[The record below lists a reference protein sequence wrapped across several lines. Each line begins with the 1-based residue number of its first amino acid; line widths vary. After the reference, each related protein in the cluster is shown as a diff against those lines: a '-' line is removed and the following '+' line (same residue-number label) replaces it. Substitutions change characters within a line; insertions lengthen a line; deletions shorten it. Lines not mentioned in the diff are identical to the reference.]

1 MSVFNLVVGKARKVK
16 RFGITRRLR
25 TVKGVTLQILELSAI
40 YSMIQI
46 SETEVC
52 KLIRTRRVHM
62 VFNRELIAYISCCF
76 HVVLKPY
83 WTFLIFDCAMAS
95 EITLQKSE
103 RYKDEN
109 FISELAA
116 TRAASSLAEIST
128 IQISSQV
135 TLWIIMFIKWYSRR
149 LSKSVHR
156 ACNVAQ

>member
-16 RFGITRRLR
+16 RFGITRRFK
-25 TVKGVTLQILELSAI
+25 TVKGVTRQTLELSAT
-40 YSMIQI
+40 YPMMQI

-62 VFNRELIAYISCCF
+62 MFNRELIAYISCCLK
-76 HVVLKPY
+76 VVLKPY

-95 EITLQKSE
+95 EMTLLKRE
-103 RYKDEN
+103 RYKHEN

-128 IQISSQV
+128 IQVNSQV
-135 TLWIIMFIKWYSRR
+135 TLRMIFLCS
-149 LSKSVHR
+149 
-156 ACNVAQ
+156 